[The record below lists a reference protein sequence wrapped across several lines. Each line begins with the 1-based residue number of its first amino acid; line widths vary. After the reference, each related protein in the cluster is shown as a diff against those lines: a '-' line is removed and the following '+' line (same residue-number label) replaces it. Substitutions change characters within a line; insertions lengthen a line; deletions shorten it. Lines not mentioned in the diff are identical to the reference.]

1 MTEENKKYDAIL
13 VDTSIFDANG
23 LRLEK
28 GLLGK
33 LSQFKKSPID
43 LIFPDVIKKEIQS
56 HLHDKIKISRNALEK
71 AFNDA
76 GDHLFFEG
84 SALND
89 AKSILIDS
97 KEVDSLAESRIDKF
111 IEETNAFSIECGSFV
126 SVTTLLNQ
134 YFSNMPPF
142 AETGKKKNEFPDA
155 IILLAV
161 EYWAEQNNKSI
172 LAIAKD
178 NDWKNYCNGS
188 KRIDYIDDLSEGLA
202 LFNADNA
209 PYAFLANLEKAIQE
223 GKAQDFLESIES
235 YLSSEIEWLTPDQ
248 DAESYLYWE
257 PEGISLRF
265 KEFHLQE
272 DEFKII
278 EADEDY
284 LVLETSVL
292 IEVEAEGEF
301 SLSAHDSID
310 NDYVSI
316 GSVSAST
323 EASFESNIL
332 ITIVGDLNGDIVN
345 LDVDRVE
352 IVSPIRTIDFGT
364 IEPDFE

>member
-1 MTEENKKYDAIL
+1 MTDEEMKYDAIL
-13 VDTSIFDANG
+13 VDTSIFDGNG

-28 GLLGK
+28 GLLSK

-43 LIFPDVIKKEIQS
+43 LLFPDVIKKEIQS
-56 HLHDKIKISRNALEK
+56 HLHNKIKIARSALEK

-97 KEVDSLAESRIDKF
+97 KEIEGLAESRINQF
-111 IEETNAFSIECGSFV
+111 VEETNALLIECGNFV
-126 SVTTLLNQ
+126 SVTTLLDQ
-134 YFSNMPPF
+134 YFLNKPPF

-161 EYWAEQNNKSI
+161 ENWAEQNSKKI

-178 NDWKNYCNGS
+178 NDWKNYCHGS
-188 KRIDYIDDLSEGLA
+188 EKIDYIDDLSAGLA
-202 LFNADNA
+202 TFNVANT
-209 PYAFLANLEKAIQE
+209 PYALLANLEKAIQE
-223 GKAQDFLESIES
+223 EKADDFLKAIES

-248 DAESYLYWE
+248 DAESFLYWE
-257 PEGISLRF
+257 PEGSSLRF

-272 DEFKII
+272 DEFRII
-278 EADEDY
+278 EVDEDY
-284 LVLETSVL
+284 IVLETLVL

-316 GSVSAST
+316 GSTSAST
-323 EASFESNIL
+323 EESFESNIL
-332 ITIVGDLNGDIVN
+332 ITIIGDLNGDIGG

-352 IVSPIRTIDFGT
+352 IVNPITSIDFGT